1 MNRLINLDDRGNVIN
16 PDAPQPVWHQVLAE
30 ERDASKQSLRKPMIA
45 GALVILVGFGGFF
58 LWGFNAQLDS
68 AAVASG
74 SVIVDSRKKTVNH
87 LEGGIL
93 KKLLVNEGD
102 RVQQGQVLALLDGT
116 RSQSELEQLRG
127 ERYGLQAKL
136 ARLRAEQDGKST
148 ITFPQ
153 SLTSS
158 KEKYVADIL
167 HDEKR
172 LFDKRHEV
180 YTAKRDAQEKQIKQF
195 SAQADALDSQIN
207 ARGHQQKLVKQQ
219 LDGVRELASKGY
231 ATRTQL
237 VEIENNWSD
246 LVGDAGE
253 FKAQRAAAEQE
264 KAGAEIE
271 LASIEMEWQ
280 SDIAKSIQETQ
291 LALNDV
297 NQRITAKDD
306 VLKRLEIRSPQ
317 DGIVSNIQIRTP
329 GGVISPAQPIM
340 DVIPD
345 NEPLEIE
352 AMINR
357 RDIDAVNMGADARV
371 RLTAYNQRRLSPINA
386 KISYIDA
393 DQTVDEKRDSSYYV
407 VRAKIDPAE
416 LAKHPDIKLRAG
428 MPADILVLNKPRTA
442 IDYLLDPIVEGM
454 GRAFRED

>member
-30 ERDASKQSLRKPMIA
+30 ERAASKQSLRKPMIA
-45 GALVILVGFGGFF
+45 GALVILVGFGGFL
-58 LWGFNAQLDS
+58 LWGFNARLDS

-87 LEGGIL
+87 LEGGML
-93 KKLLVNEGD
+93 KKLLVDEGE
-102 RVQQGQVLALLDGT
+102 RVRQGQVLALLDGT
-116 RSQSELEQLRG
+116 REESELEQLRG

-136 ARLRAEQDGKST
+136 ARLRAEQDGLKT

-153 SLTSS
+153 NLVSS
-158 KEKYVADIL
+158 NEKYVADIL
-167 HDEKR
+167 DDERR
-172 LFDKRHEV
+172 LFDKRREV

-195 SAQADALDSQIN
+195 SAQADALDSQIT
-207 ARGHQQKLVKQQ
+207 ARGRQQKLVKQQ

-246 LVGDAGE
+246 LVGDSGE
-253 FKAQRAAAEQE
+253 YKAQRAAAEQE
-264 KAGAEIE
+264 KAGAQIE

-280 SDIAKSIQETQ
+280 SDVAKSIQETQ

-297 NQRITAKDD
+297 NQRVTAKDD
-306 VLKRLEIRSPQ
+306 VLSRLEIRSPQ
-317 DGIVSNIQIRTP
+317 EGIVSNIQIRTP

-340 DVIPD
+340 DIVPD
-345 NEPLEIE
+345 DEPLEIE

-357 RDIDAVNMGADARV
+357 RDIDAVNMGADAQI
-371 RLTAYNQRRLSPINA
+371 RLTAYNQRRLSPLKA

-407 VRAKIDPAE
+407 VRAKIDPGE

-442 IDYLLDPIVEGM
+442 IDYLLAPIVESM
-454 GRAFRED
+454 DRAFRED